1 MTTIDID
8 ILLAQDDLRTLLDG
22 CEHAGTIRAHELAD
36 VIETH
41 ELSALEH
48 EALLRELDKRGIE
61 IVEEIVP
68 EALPPTLLTAD
79 STTDALQLFLREA
92 GKHQLL
98 TAAQEVELAKK
109 IERGDVLAKQHMIQS
124 NLRLVVSIA
133 KNYRNQGLPFL
144 DLIQEGTLGLIR
156 AVEKFDWRRGFKF
169 STYATWWIRQAVARA
184 LADKARTIRMP
195 VHIVERLQKMNRAE
209 RTLWTQLGREP
220 TVDEIAQ
227 EASLTLQQ
235 VLEVRAAA
243 RASAVAR
250 RRVHAVVR
258 GSGAAV
264 RRVRRRPAPRPPH
277 RGRCRRQRDPPE
289 RPCGQPR
296 LLPDAAHVSAT
307 TSMSAIPCSTRARA
321 IWRRSA
327 TCSGRACRRGL
338 STARASATGRCPRR
352 RLDFHEQVW
361 QHEMAPTTTGRVPV
375 ALVNDRIGLGFE
387 VETSKDQFPCLYEWQ
402 NFQSGQYA
410 LGIEPST
417 NHVLGDL
424 AARER
429 GEMIWLEHGESAA
442 YDALFR
448 ILDGADAI
456 AATRSAHPRHRRPAG
471 GRLSRR
477 PRAPTSDRR
486 PLNGRRPSTSTDRP
500 STPAPPAASGW
511 RRRSPSCE
519 AGATVVAIDN
529 DPAKVAALEAAAQT
543 APRAADGPARSTSPI
558 SPALRRELG
567 ASPAES
573 AASTSSSTMPR
584 SILPKPFE
592 EFTIEEHQAVQRI
605 NVDAGIV
612 CVQAALPHMREPAR
626 AASST
631 SPASPSRAAGP
642 TCRPTCRRR
651 RRWSA

>member
-243 RASAVAR
+243 RASA
-250 RRVHAVVR
+250 
-258 GSGAAV
+258 SLD
-264 RRVRRRPAPRPPH
+264 APV
-277 RGRCRRQRDPPE
+277 GDTE
-289 RPCGQPR
+289 
-296 LLPDAAHVSAT
+296 DA
-307 TSMSAIPCSTRARA
+307 
-321 IWRRSA
+321 
-327 TCSGRACRRGL
+327 
-338 STARASATGRCPRR
+338 
-352 RLDFHEQVW
+352 
-361 QHEMAPTTTGRVPV
+361 
-375 ALVNDRIGLGFE
+375 
-387 VETSKDQFPCLYEWQ
+387 
-402 NFQSGQYA
+402 
-410 LGIEPST
+410 
-417 NHVLGDL
+417 VLGDFVAGDDPLPEEKVEL
-424 AARER
+424 ALRSQALHQALTALPDRER
-429 GEMIWLEHGESAA
+429 EVVVLRYGLGGTEPKTLEE
-442 YDALFR
+442 
-448 ILDGADAI
+448 I
-456 AATRSAHPRHRRPAG
+456 
-471 GRLSRR
+471 
-477 PRAPTSDRR
+477 
-486 PLNGRRPSTSTDRP
+486 GRRLGLTRERVRQIELDS
-500 STPAPPAASGW
+500 
-511 RRRSPSCE
+511 
-519 AGATVVAIDN
+519 
-529 DPAKVAALEAAAQT
+529 
-543 APRAADGPARSTSPI
+543 
-558 SPALRRELG
+558 LRRLACVRE
-567 ASPAES
+567 
-573 AASTSSSTMPR
+573 M
-584 SILPKPFE
+584 
-592 EFTIEEHQAVQRI
+592 QAVQ
-605 NVDAGIV
+605 
-612 CVQAALPHMREPAR
+612 
-626 AASST
+626 S
-631 SPASPSRAAGP
+631 
-642 TCRPTCRRR
+642 
-651 RRWSA
+651 